1 MDGMDGMISH
11 VGYDQAMSRAGR
23 IIGICV
29 GGFAVAVLAAGPIE
43 ASTPCTPL
51 PVVEHAA
58 ATPSSVPAD
67 DGLTIAS
74 VNIAGKAAISDA
86 LDALSRQRDVD
97 ILLLQ
102 EVGDRSLDGAEFTAQ
117 LADRLGYHAVYA
129 PADRLDG
136 PATQGLA
143 ILSRGKLDDVR
154 LYPLPFHHLRF
165 RSRCRIALEATV
177 ATPSGPVRV
186 VNVHLDTRINSEDR
200 LAQLAPIFDRLD
212 HLEIAQ
218 VIGGDFNTMPVH
230 WFRSMWPL
238 PWIRHQAEAVQVRMS
253 ADGFHTPFH
262 DHRATL
268 KLLGLPIHLD
278 WVYLKGLE
286 SVDWRVESVPLTDHR
301 GIWVR
306 VSAAGSR

>member
-1 MDGMDGMISH
+1 MISH

-23 IIGICV
+23 TILV
-29 GGFAVAVLAAGPIE
+29 VASGFAVTVLAAGPIE
-43 ASTPCTPL
+43 GSTPCSPL

-58 ATPSSVPAD
+58 ATPASAPTDSA
-67 DGLTIAS
+67 LTIAS

-86 LDALSRQRDVD
+86 LDALSRQRDID

-102 EVGDRSLDGAEFTAQ
+102 EVGDRSMDGAEFTAQ
-117 LADRLGYHAVYA
+117 LANRLGYHAAYA

-143 ILSRGKLDDVR
+143 ILSRTKLDDVQ
-154 LYPLPFHHLRF
+154 LYALPYHQLRF

-200 LAQLAPIFDRLD
+200 VAQLAPIFDRLD
-212 HLEIAQ
+212 RLEIAQ
-218 VIGGDFNTMPVH
+218 IIGGDFNTMPVH

-238 PWIRHQAEAVQVRMS
+238 PWIRHQAEAVAERMN
-253 ADGFHTPFH
+253 ADGFHTPFNH
-262 DHRATL
+262 HRATL
-268 KLLGLPIHLD
+268 KLIGLPIHLD
-278 WVYLKGLE
+278 WVYVKRLQA
-286 SVDWRVESVPLTDHR
+286 VDWCVKSVPLSDHR
-301 GIWVR
+301 GIWIRVR
-306 VSAAGSR
+306 SAAPDVR